1 MAPDNGWNE
10 SRLYVRKELDRLSD
24 VVEKL
29 TQTINK
35 NHLEVKQEIG
45 NNVSKLSNLK
55 GKISVYG
62 AIAGVLGGAAVA
74 WILGVIG

>member
-10 SRLYVRKELDRLSD
+10 YRIYVREELSRLSD

-35 NHLEVKQEIG
+35 NHLEVTQEIG

-62 AIAGVLGGAAVA
+62 AIAGVLGGAAAA
-74 WILGVIG
+74 WALGAIG